1 MKEVLTKIFNKAFPK
16 DPFFDEIL
24 AVTLSFEGGYTEKD
38 EPTYKGITKRTY
50 ETYARQ
56 HDWFIKNNLRQLTDD
71 EIWEIYYNEFYLR
84 PKIFTL
90 PKEIQGLVFDF
101 GVNSGTKSAVR
112 ELQKMLGVGADSHI
126 GNDTR
131 NASEKYN
138 RNFGINNFTIN
149 YLKRRKA
156 VMQEAIIKDPTKKQ
170 FWNGWMNRL
179 EKLKETYR
187 Q

>member
-90 PKEIQGLVFDF
+90 PKEIQGLIFDF
-101 GVNSGTKSAVR
+101 AVNSNPIVATK
-112 ELQKMLGVGADSHI
+112 ELQKTLGTKVDGYI
-126 GNDTR
+126 GNETR
-131 NASEKYN
+131 DKATSYL
-138 RNFGINNFTIN
+138 RNFGANSFIVN
-149 YLKRRKA
+149 YHKRRKNIMQDA
-156 VMQEAIIKDPTKKQ
+156 VIKDPAKQQ

-179 EKLKETYR
+179 KKLEEAYK